1 MKKKYIWYIKIV
13 SYSIFFSQNIT
24 SSFVSYHIFLSVVLI
39 QHFSFINLILFSIY
53 YKMPNTL
60 PAKNDTHNYPY
71 RPIFFTI
78 KLIQKFHLKMNPLNS
93 INVCFTLLN
102 ITTSELVQEMVLL
115 WQVSTDFLKQCWI
128 RPWCMIM
135 LLRDKWWKHKWEY
148 LQL

>member
-1 MKKKYIWYIKIV
+1 MKKKIYLIHQNCFVQY
-13 SYSIFFSQNIT
+13 FFSQNIT

-78 KLIQKFHLKMNPLNS
+78 KLIQKFHLKMNRLNS

-115 WQVSTDFLKQCWI
+115 WQVSTHFWKQC
-128 RPWCMIM
+128 
-135 LLRDKWWKHKWEY
+135 
-148 LQL
+148 

>member
-1 MKKKYIWYIKIV
+1 MKKNISDTSKLFRTV
-13 SYSIFFSQNIT
+13 IFFLKT
-24 SSFVSYHIFLSVVLI
+24 LHHPLYHIIFFCQSSW
-39 QHFSFINLILFSIY
+39 FNTFINLIFFSIY

-78 KLIQKFHLKMNPLNS
+78 KLIQKFHLKMNRLNS

-115 WQVSTDFLKQCWI
+115 WQVSTHFLKQCWI
-128 RPWCMIM
+128 RPCCMIM

>member
-1 MKKKYIWYIKIV
+1 MKKIYLIHQNCFVQYF
-13 SYSIFFSQNIT
+13 FFSQNIT

-78 KLIQKFHLKMNPLNS
+78 KLIQKFRLKMNRLNS
-93 INVCFTLLN
+93 INVCFTLLTT
-102 ITTSELVQEMVLL
+102 TTSELVQEMVLL
-115 WQVSTDFLKQCWI
+115 WQVSTHFLKQC
-128 RPWCMIM
+128 
-135 LLRDKWWKHKWEY
+135 
-148 LQL
+148 

>member
-1 MKKKYIWYIKIV
+1 MKKNISDTSKLFRTV
-13 SYSIFFSQNIT
+13 IFFSKHYIILCII
-24 SSFVSYHIFLSVVLI
+24 SYFLSVVLI

-78 KLIQKFHLKMNPLNS
+78 KLIQKFHLKMNRLNS

-115 WQVSTDFLKQCWI
+115 WQVSTHFLKQC
-128 RPWCMIM
+128 
-135 LLRDKWWKHKWEY
+135 
-148 LQL
+148 